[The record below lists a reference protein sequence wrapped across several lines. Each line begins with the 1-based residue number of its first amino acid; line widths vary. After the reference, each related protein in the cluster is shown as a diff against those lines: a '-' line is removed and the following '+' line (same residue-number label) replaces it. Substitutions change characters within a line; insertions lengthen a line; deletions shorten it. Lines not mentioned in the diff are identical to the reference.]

1 MVVLIITDESMLM
14 QICTKILVIYIVLS
28 LTFDKFIYKPKNKY
42 INIIYTRFSLRFFAL
57 FGLMG
62 KIIVV
67 CLLAFEK
74 GSHYVVLAVLGLT
87 KHTRVILNSQ
97 ESTYL

>member
-1 MVVLIITDESMLM
+1 MVVLIFTDESTLI
-14 QICTKILVIYIVLS
+14 QICTKNLVIYIVLS
-28 LTFDKFIYKPKNKY
+28 LTFDKFIYKSKSKY
-42 INIIYTRFSLRFFAL
+42 INTIYTRFSLRFFAL

-62 KIIVV
+62 KIIV

-74 GSHYVVLAVLGLT
+74 GSLYVVLAVLELT